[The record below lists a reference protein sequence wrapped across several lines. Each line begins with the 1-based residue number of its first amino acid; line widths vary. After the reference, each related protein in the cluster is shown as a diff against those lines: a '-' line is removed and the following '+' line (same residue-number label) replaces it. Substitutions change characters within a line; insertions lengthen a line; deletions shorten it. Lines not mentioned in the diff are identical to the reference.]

1 VKQIWAAKSMVV
13 VIAAT
18 TGLAMMPATMSQA
31 ASPNPA
37 VRTVAA
43 TATPH
48 AHKATLKTFAG
59 TWVGHTRGLAITRK
73 GRAKE
78 AIGDGCCD
86 PVITLRFRLSHV
98 RGTTHRASARARVTA
113 VHVHDRR
120 DFPKGSP
127 PPHKGEVRRI
137 RLKHGVITERLT
149 KTTYCDMKAA
159 KTGVCGA

>member
-1 VKQIWAAKSMVV
+1 MTPIRAAKTAI
-13 VIAAT
+13 VIVASA
-18 TGLAMMPATMSQA
+18 GLALVPATMSQA
-31 ASPNPA
+31 AGLHAKAPA
-37 VRTVAA
+37 ASRSAA
-43 TATPH
+43 PQ

-59 TWVGHTRGLAITRK
+59 SWFGHTRGLKITRK
-73 GRAKE
+73 GHAKE

-98 RGTTHRASARARVTA
+98 RGTSHKASAKATVTA

-137 RLKHGVITERLT
+137 HLKHGVITERLT
-149 KTTYCDMKAA
+149 KTNYCDTKAD